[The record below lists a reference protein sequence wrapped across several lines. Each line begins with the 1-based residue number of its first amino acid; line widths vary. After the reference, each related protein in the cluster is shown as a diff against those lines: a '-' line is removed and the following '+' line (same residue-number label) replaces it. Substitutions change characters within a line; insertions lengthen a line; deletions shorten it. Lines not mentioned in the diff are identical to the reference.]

1 MKRLFFFLISLG
13 FLVSCATNAPKPV
26 PVPGATLQKA
36 QWDTKAVVRDI
47 KNNKSNTVDIEIAG
61 DYPEKLRMDV
71 KAFMGTQVASLA
83 LKGDDIRY
91 AIYPQKKFFEGK
103 ANEGSFMPLMNVPL
117 HPRNFLSIIYDVPM
131 RGTGWVCSKG
141 ADGFIAEC
149 DQAAK
154 GVKVQWTDRT
164 SEGQKKVLI
173 TGPSFEMRWLFRP
186 PQTEVQFKDETFTL
200 EAPSEFKT
208 IQLK

>member
-1 MKRLFFFLISLG
+1 MKRLLFLLPVFGLLI
-13 FLVSCATNAPKPV
+13 SCATQPV
-26 PVPGATLQKA
+26 RPPVVPGALQKA
-36 QWDTKAVVRDI
+36 QWDTKAVIRDL
-47 KNNKSNTVDIEIAG
+47 KANKSHSVDIEVAG
-61 DYPEKLRMDV
+61 DYPGKLRMDV
-71 KAFMGTQVASLA
+71 KAFMGTSVASLA
-83 LKGDDIRY
+83 LKDDDIRY

-117 HPRNFLSIIYDVPM
+117 HPRNFMSIAYDLPL
-131 RGTGWVCSKG
+131 RGTGWECKKDSAG
-141 ADGFIAEC
+141 LISEC

-164 SEGQKKVLI
+164 PEGQKKVLI
-173 TGPSFEMRWLFRP
+173 SGPTFEMRWLFKP
-186 PQTEVQFKDETFTL
+186 PQTEVQFKDETFSL

>member
-1 MKRLFFFLISLG
+1 MKRLFFIVPLMGVLI
-13 FLVSCATNAPKPV
+13 SCATTPKAPQV
-26 PVPGATLQKA
+26 APGSLQKA
-36 QWDTKAVVRDI
+36 QWDTKAVIRDL
-47 KNNKSNTVDIEIAG
+47 KANKSHSVDIEIAG
-61 DYPEKLRMDV
+61 DYPGKLRMDV
-71 KAFMGTQVASLA
+71 KAFMGTSVASLA
-83 LKGDDIRY
+83 LNNDDIRY

-117 HPRNFLSIIYDVPM
+117 HPRNFMSIAYDLPM
-131 RGTGWVCSKG
+131 RGTGW
-141 ADGFIAEC
+141 EC
-149 DQAAK
+149 KKDPAGLPSECEQASK

-173 TGPSFEMRWLFRP
+173 TGPTFEMRWLFKP
-186 PQTEVQFKDETFTL
+186 PQTEVQFKDETFAL